1 MIKLDSISKSFDG
14 KIVIDN
20 FSYEFEQDKMY
31 ALSGDSGTGKTT
43 LLNLIC
49 GIYSPDSGNITTG
62 KKISFGCVFQD
73 DRLFEEQSSVKN
85 IKIATKIKDEKYI
98 RSQLSLLLPSDE
110 LDKPVKELSG
120 GMRRRVCIVRAL
132 LSNSDVLL
140 LDEPFAGLDENNIK
154 LATDYILS
162 NRKNRILIMTS
173 HTFDFPKEFIKIQL
187 KNKGKAEE

>member
-1 MIKLDSISKSFDG
+1 MIKLDSVSKSFDG
-14 KIVIDN
+14 KTVIDR

-31 ALSGDSGTGKTT
+31 ALTGDSGIGKTT
-43 LLNLIC
+43 LLNLLC
-49 GIYSPDSGNITTG
+49 GIYVPDSGNITSD

-98 RSQLSLLLPSDE
+98 RAELSSLLPADE

-120 GMRRRVCIVRAL
+120 GMRRRVCIVRAV
-132 LSNSDVLL
+132 LSNTDVLL

-154 LATDYILS
+154 IAMDYILS
-162 NRKNRILIMTS
+162 GRKNRTIVMTS
-173 HTFDFPKEFIKIQL
+173 HTFDFPEEFIKIQL
-187 KNKGKAEE
+187 KNNGKTE